1 MPVHVAITRKV
12 RPGCE
17 RQFEDS
23 LRRFFKDSFGC
34 DGVLGVHCLLPPPGS
49 GSREYGILRTFENA
63 ELRDAFYNSSFF
75 KEWDEQAQQW
85 CEEEPQFREL
95 HGLECWF
102 RNPHAPPP
110 PRWKMAALIWTAV
123 WPCSMLVGGILT
135 RFAPG
140 LPYLLRTAIGALLVV
155 LALTWFVMPL
165 LTRWFR
171 KWLTA

>member
-1 MPVHVAITRKV
+1 
-12 RPGCE
+12 
-17 RQFEDS
+17 
-23 LRRFFKDSFGC
+23 
-34 DGVLGVHCLLPPPGS
+34 
-49 GSREYGILRTFENA
+49 
-63 ELRDAFYNSSFF
+63 
-75 KEWDEQAQQW
+75 
-85 CEEEPQFREL
+85 
-95 HGLECWF
+95 
-102 RNPHAPPP
+102 
-110 PRWKMAALIWTAV
+110 MAALIWTAV